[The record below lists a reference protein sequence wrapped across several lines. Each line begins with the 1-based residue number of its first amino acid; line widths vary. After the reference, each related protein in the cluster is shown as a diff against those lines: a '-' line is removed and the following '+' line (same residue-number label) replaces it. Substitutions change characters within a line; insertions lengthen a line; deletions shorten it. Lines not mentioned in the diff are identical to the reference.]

1 MQKSRAW
8 IIKVGGSLAGTHLL
22 ARWLAAAAAVR
33 WNCVLVPG
41 GGAFSRA
48 VAGAQHAW
56 GASDRAAHRMAI
68 MGMAQYGIW
77 LASQHGLVEGASCRR
92 LRRAAAG
99 GPVVWLPT
107 LGDIAQMDL
116 DGIPSDWTVTADS
129 LALWLAHRLGIPR
142 LLLLKSCPEEAL
154 LGAGDAVGSAVYLPE
169 AMAAFG
175 PIVRVS
181 GRGDGS
187 AQDDLQSGLSTLVA
201 RGIVDTG
208 LPVLALKRR
217 APEIFVQCLPHDG
230 VTRAPDA

>member
-8 IIKVGGSLAGTHLL
+8 IIKVGGSLAGTPLL
-22 ARWLAAAAAVR
+22 ERWLAAAAAVR

-48 VAGAQHAW
+48 VLGAQRAW

-77 LASQHGLVEGASCRR
+77 LASHHGLAEGASCRR
-92 LRRAAAG
+92 LRRAAAQ

-116 DGIPSDWTVTADS
+116 GGIPSDWTVTADS

-142 LLLLKSCPEEAL
+142 LLLLKSCPLEAL
-154 LGAGDAVGSAVYLPE
+154 RGAGDAARSVVYLPE
-169 AMAAFG
+169 AMTAFG

-181 GRGDGS
+181 GQGGASVRDV
-187 AQDDLQSGLSTLVA
+187 LPSGLSSLA
-201 RGIVDTG
+201 AQGIVDTG
-208 LPVLALKRR
+208 LPVLARKRR
-217 APEIFVQCLPHDG
+217 VPEIFVQCLPHDG